1 MPPQSFFVAR
11 GREKKTKKIINLDP
25 LFLDICRKEVDNIWT
40 VSRYCDDTGKSDEQI
55 VKVAHEIHLIKI
67 FISLFLGSLRLLCV
81 Y

>member
-11 GREKKTKKIINLDP
+11 GRKRLTKKKTKILNRK
-25 LFLDICRKEVDNIWT
+25 FSDICRKEVDNIWT

-55 VKVAHEIHLIKI
+55 VKVKNKKLK
-67 FISLFLGSLRLLCV
+67 FSS